1 MKPRLFMAADH
12 VALPLLKAPWAAI
25 QAAEAWLACPCE
37 EHLDAWGG
45 LIPVQGSGDPWW
57 AAIYYAATWPDGDPA
72 GAAIADAAR
81 LAGEAPVRAAITRD
95 LTAWAL
101 S

>member
-45 LIPVQGSGDPWW
+45 LIPVQGSGDPW
-57 AAIYYAATWPDGDPA
+57 
-72 GAAIADAAR
+72 R
-81 LAGEAPVRAAITRD
+81 PVVGRHLLRRD
-95 LTAWAL
+95 LA
-101 S
+101 